1 MTHPNQVKS
10 NLILY
15 FLHES
20 LCVLGEGLNIRDA
33 TTTHSDLKTNL
44 LAIDLFSI
52 KTFDDIYHNKTSKK
66 FIFFSSAFTPQSIYV
81 IEKMSHGF
89 NRMGKAHGKGFYNY
103 DTDPPTLWAGLKV
116 FEKRNVNIPEQDI
129 LDRLLFATVIG
140 ALQTSEEEAAGIDP
154 ELKTY
159 IPPEWPLSRQQ
170 ALSWIDNYGEERF
183 ATRLAE
189 LAAAYGRRFSDPRKE
204 QPAV

>member
-1 MTHPNQVKS
+1 MSPSKLTAA
-10 NLILY
+10 
-15 FLHES
+15 FEAMS
-20 LCVLGEGLNIRDA
+20 LLGDGA
-33 TTTHSDLKTNL
+33 TLDINS
-44 LAIDLFSI
+44 FS
-52 KTFDDIYHNKTSKK
+52 TSTIPSK
-66 FIFFSSAFTPQSIYV
+66 FILPFLFFIDTVGLKSFDILVHDKFSFAEHELFLTRKVVYV
-81 IEKMSHGF
+81 IEKMAHGF

-189 LAAAYGRRFSDPRKE
+189 LAAAYGKRFSDPRKE
-204 QPAV
+204 QPSV

>member
-1 MTHPNQVKS
+1 
-10 NLILY
+10 L
-15 FLHES
+15 
-20 LCVLGEGLNIRDA
+20 LGEGLSLRDA
-33 TTTHSDLKTNL
+33 TTTRNYIKTNL
-44 LAIDLFSI
+44 FAIDLLSI
-52 KTFDDIYHNKTSKK
+52 NIFDDIYHNNQFNKNTVFASV
-66 FIFFSSAFTPQSIYV
+66 FTPQSIYV
-81 IEKMSHGF
+81 IEKMAHGF

-103 DTDPPTLWAGLKV
+103 DTDPPTLWTGLKV

-183 ATRLAE
+183 ATRLAG
-189 LAAAYGRRFSDPRKE
+189 LAAAYGKRFSDPRKE

>member
-1 MTHPNQVKS
+1 MKPPKIKANTSAMFFFHEPLCLLGDGVKITLQTLQPTNIS
-10 NLILY
+10 EIL
-15 FLHES
+15 FGIDHMS
-20 LCVLGEGLNIRDA
+20 I
-33 TTTHSDLKTNL
+33 K
-44 LAIDLFSI
+44 AIDE
-52 KTFDDIYHNKTSKK
+52 
-66 FIFFSSAFTPQSIYV
+66 IFHDRSHPCHALLSTIINPSSAYV
-81 IEKMSHGF
+81 IEKMAHGF

-140 ALQTSEEEAAGIDP
+140 ALQTSEEEATGIDP

-189 LAAAYGRRFSDPRKE
+189 LAAAYGKRFSDPRKE
-204 QPAV
+204 QPSV